1 MNSKDNTAF
10 IRLFAPVQNQLLMYI
25 RSLLP
30 NFSEADDL
38 LQEVAATA
46 WNKFA
51 DFDESKGEFKSWIF
65 GMARNK
71 VMHSKRR
78 YLRTQNL
85 LNEVQMQISEDY
97 FKSMSNN
104 VIDERTNALES
115 CINQLSLDQQILL
128 KKRYDEKLKSYEL
141 AELLKR
147 TAEQVRIQLYRLRKV
162 LKTCIN
168 EKVQS

>member
-1 MNSKDNTAF
+1 MNPQDNTAF

-46 WNKFA
+46 WNKFG
-51 DFDESKGEFKSWIF
+51 DFDESKGEFKSWLF

-78 YLRTQNL
+78 FARTQNL

-97 FKSMSNN
+97 FKDMSNTAN
-104 VIDERTNALES
+104 DERQDALHS
-115 CINQLSLDQQILL
+115 CINKLSLDQQILL
-128 KKRYDEKLKSYEL
+128 KKRYNEKLKSYEL

-168 EKVQS
+168 EQVQS

>member
-30 NFSEADDL
+30 NFSDADDL

-46 WNKFA
+46 WNKFD
-51 DFDESKGEFKSWIF
+51 DFDESKGAFKSWIF

-85 LNEVQMQISEDY
+85 LNEVQMLKAESYFSE
-97 FKSMSNN
+97 KGTQHA
-104 VIDERTNALES
+104 DERQNALQECMAELS
-115 CINQLSLDQQILL
+115 TEQKQLILSRDRD
-128 KKRYDEKLKSYEL
+128 KKKSYEL
-141 AELLKR
+141 GDMLKR
-147 TAEQVRIQLYRLRKV
+147 SAEQIRIQLYRLRKV
-162 LKTCIN
+162 LKGCVN
-168 EKVQS
+168 EKVQA

>member
-1 MNSKDNTAF
+1 MNPQDNTAF

-46 WNKFA
+46 WNKFG
-51 DFDESKGEFKSWIF
+51 DFDESKGEFKSWLF

-78 YLRTQNL
+78 FARTQNL

-97 FKSMSNN
+97 FKHMSNTAS
-104 VIDERTNALES
+104 DERQDALHS
-115 CINQLSLDQQILL
+115 CINELSLDQQVLL
-128 KKRYDEKLKSYEL
+128 KKRYNEKLKSYEL
-141 AELLKR
+141 AELFKR